1 MTLSN
6 HVLLARPQSLLL
18 ALAALLWMAMCAV
31 PIAVGLT
38 SQALFNQLSAPAPST
53 LNLWQLCAL
62 LFVLEASG
70 IVITFRWL
78 FWHMTLERGL
88 HDAVQRRSIRWLLAR
103 PEASLAARNTGD
115 ALSRLTT
122 DPERA
127 VGMVKET
134 YRIVGEVVIAGV
146 ALYIMISIDAYVALA
161 TVIPLTAVVLAVNAL
176 EGRIATAHR
185 TAGRANAELN
195 AFLSDALNGVQAV
208 KVAAAEAS
216 IARAFLKLADALRHA
231 TFRTILL
238 EQVVGAVSANLSG
251 VSHGVVLVLGAQQ
264 LRSGAFSL
272 GDLALFAIYAELII
286 LLPRRLGRWMAIRP
300 VAKESVARL
309 LALMPGAGGRE
320 LVADSPVDE
329 KLKLPPLTTLEVSDL
344 VVLRPNGF
352 GVHDVNFRVAR
363 GQLVV
368 ITGRIASGKT
378 TLLEAILGQIPIE
391 KGEVR
396 WGDQKI
402 EPNRDLVPPNAAYV
416 AQSPRL
422 FSETLDENIRL
433 GWDAGTTDL
442 NRALRVAVLEEDV
455 TKFEQGLATTVG
467 PRGTK
472 LSGGQI
478 SRTAVARAA
487 FRNAELLVL
496 DDVSSALDAR
506 TEVELWRRMKASGA
520 AMLAASHRRA
530 AFEAADHVIV
540 LANGRVVGAG
550 RAAELLE
557 TCDEFRALWDSPASE
572 ASEPSEV

>member
-1 MTLSN
+1 
-6 HVLLARPQSLLL
+6 
-18 ALAALLWMAMCAV
+18 
-31 PIAVGLT
+31 
-38 SQALFNQLSAPAPST
+38 
-53 LNLWQLCAL
+53 
-62 LFVLEASG
+62 
-70 IVITFRWL
+70 
-78 FWHMTLERGL
+78 
-88 HDAVQRRSIRWLLAR
+88 
-103 PEASLAARNTGD
+103 
-115 ALSRLTT
+115 
-122 DPERA
+122 
-127 VGMVKET
+127 
-134 YRIVGEVVIAGV
+134 
-146 ALYIMISIDAYVALA
+146 
-161 TVIPLTAVVLAVNAL
+161 
-176 EGRIATAHR
+176 
-185 TAGRANAELN
+185 
-195 AFLSDALNGVQAV
+195 V

-272 GDLALFAIYAELII
+272 GDLALFAIYAELIV

-422 FSETLDENIRL
+422 FSETLDGNIRL